1 MIDIVKTCLQML
13 DLIYILTFF
22 FCKFLCGN
30 LMKHMYDYDDL
41 DFMSLWK
48 ALALLNTPPIYC
60 ILCVMEPN
68 HEKTN

>member
-1 MIDIVKTCLQML
+1 ML

-48 ALALLNTPPIYC
+48 ALALLNTSDLLHFVC
-60 ILCVMEPN
+60 DGTES
-68 HEKTN
+68 

>member
-30 LMKHMYDYDDL
+30 LMKHRYDYDDL

-48 ALALLNTPPIYC
+48 ALALLNTSDLLHFVC
-60 ILCVMEPN
+60 DGTES
-68 HEKTN
+68 